1 MELKPAPTLIVT
13 VTKPA
18 PTTITALPKLVIKL
32 DNAVPVPPENVLLDT
47 NAMLLPM
54 DSVLAPRALNQTHA
68 QMSKPALS
76 MLKVTKV
83 VQILIALRLQ
93 CALTRTIAQQPLAA
107 LIRSVLYAQLMTVPP
122 GTLAMSTLLLQLLV
136 NVNQLLDVMP
146 MKTLVLLFKLALK
159 WLM

>member
-1 MELKPAPTLIVT
+1 
-13 VTKPA
+13 
-18 PTTITALPKLVIKL
+18 
-32 DNAVPVPPENVLLDT
+32 
-47 NAMLLPM
+47 
-54 DSVLAPRALNQTHA
+54 
-68 QMSKPALS
+68 

-93 CALTRTIAQQPLAA
+93 CALTRTIAQQQLAV

-122 GTLAMSTLLLQLLV
+122 GTLAMSILLLQLLV

>member
-1 MELKPAPTLIVT
+1 MKH
-13 VTKPA
+13 
-18 PTTITALPKLVIKL
+18 
-32 DNAVPVPPENVLLDT
+32 DHAVPVPPENVLLDT

-54 DSVLAPRALNQTHA
+54 ESVLAPRALSQTHA
-68 QMSKPALS
+68 KLSKPALS
-76 MLKVTKV
+76 MLKVQKFA
-83 VQILIALRLQ
+83 QILIALRLQ
-93 CALTRTIAQQPLAA
+93 CALTQTIAHQPLAA